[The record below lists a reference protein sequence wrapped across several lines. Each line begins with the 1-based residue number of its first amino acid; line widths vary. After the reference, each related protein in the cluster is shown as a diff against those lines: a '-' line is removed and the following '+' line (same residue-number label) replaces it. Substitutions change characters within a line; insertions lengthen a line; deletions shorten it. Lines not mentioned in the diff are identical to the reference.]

1 MKKNFIF
8 SLEEVFYLSM
18 AGRCRK
24 ASEGFTYK
32 TSELNTL
39 ADRWNT
45 LETGCFAAY
54 GNICKQNGYAA
65 FGSDDSRS
73 GRVAFFL
80 YKVLR

>member
-1 MKKNFIF
+1 MKKTLFF
-8 SLEEVFYLSM
+8 HWKRYFTYQWPED
-18 AGRCRK
+18 AGK

-73 GRVAFFL
+73 GRAAFFL